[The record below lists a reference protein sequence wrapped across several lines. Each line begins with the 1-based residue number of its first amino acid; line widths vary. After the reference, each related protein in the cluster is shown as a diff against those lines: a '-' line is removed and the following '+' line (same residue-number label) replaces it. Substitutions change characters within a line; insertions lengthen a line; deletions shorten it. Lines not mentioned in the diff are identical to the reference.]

1 MPLKFNMVRGRP
13 ALMYLKQ
20 IGTAVAAPS
29 SVTVTV
35 DVAGALAA
43 ATTIPVTALPGA
55 VPKNTVLTFDDSNK
69 VKVVV
74 TADASASGTSLSVE
88 SFEGATGDGISH
100 ALTSGDKAI
109 WDGLYTDIASN
120 SLDFSANEQTNELTA
135 VTHGSATGV
144 RVAVPEVTSVQP
156 TISRQGLFFADGQLY
171 KDIVRNA
178 KSPNANWWIKYVLPG
193 HDGTTAVV
201 YEGLARMFGVGHPTP
216 ADNLVQLNYSVRF
229 ISDDYT
235 ITAA

>member
-1 MPLKFNMVRGRP
+1 MPLKLNTVRGRP

-20 IGTAVAAPS
+20 IGTAVAAPGTVE
-29 SVTVTV
+29 VTIGAGGAT
-35 DVAGALAA
+35 AGATSL
-43 ATTIPVTALPGA
+43 TVTALPGA
-55 VPKNTVLTFDDSNK
+55 VPKNTVLVFNDSNK

-74 TADASASGTSLSVE
+74 TADATASATTLSVE
-88 SFEGATGDGISH
+88 SFEGATGDGISD
-100 ALTSGDKAI
+100 ALTSGDKAT

-178 KSPNANWWIKYVLPG
+178 KSPNANWWVKYVLPG
-193 HDGTTAVV
+193 HDGAVAV
-201 YEGLARMFGVGHPTP
+201 TYEGLARMFGVGHPTP